1 MQKEVLDPSAPAL
14 TYLEIMHRMLR
25 TPCEPDASDFIL
37 LRDSRPPPISVWMQS
52 FPAELLCILQ
62 LPKRLARRLMDLQ
75 FLPHIV
81 VTNPHIRRVYN
92 AYHHAFDTLR
102 QMPEVKYTSERC
114 LTLSCLLRRLHAAS

>member
-1 MQKEVLDPSAPAL
+1 M
-14 TYLEIMHRMLR
+14 
-25 TPCEPDASDFIL
+25 
-37 LRDSRPPPISVWMQS
+37 
-52 FPAELLCILQ
+52 LQ

-102 QMPEVKYTSERC
+102 QMPEVRHTPQGDVSPFRVPLQAIAC
-114 LTLSCLLRRLHAAS
+114 RFLTL

>member
-1 MQKEVLDPSAPAL
+1 MQKEVLEPSALAL
-14 TYLEIMHRMLR
+14 TYLKIMHRMLR
-25 TPCEPDASDFIL
+25 TPCKPDASDFIL
-37 LRDSRPPPISVWMQS
+37 PRDSRPPPISVWMHS
-52 FPAELLCILQ
+52 FPAELLCMLQ

-102 QMPEVKYTSERC
+102 QMPEVRDTSQNDV
-114 LTLSCLLRRLHAAS
+114 

>member
-1 MQKEVLDPSAPAL
+1 MS
-14 TYLEIMHRMLR
+14 
-25 TPCEPDASDFIL
+25 
-37 LRDSRPPPISVWMQS
+37 
-52 FPAELLCILQ
+52 Q

-102 QMPEVKYTSERC
+102 QMPEVRHTPQNDFSPSESRC
-114 LTLSCLLRRLHAAS
+114 KLLHAAFLPCRKVTPWQPAICRSRPGRTTGS